1 MAGGRRGCAQDMAGD
16 MAGGM
21 AGAVLRGTAG
31 PMSAENPG
39 KKERVK
45 RRRQPLKATP
55 EGLERSALYYLERYD
70 SSSGHLRRLLRRK
83 IALSQKVHGT
93 DPEEGAAAV
102 ERLIARLT
110 GLGLLDDARYAR
122 ERVHGLLARGTS
134 ATMIK
139 AKLAAKAVPSAL
151 VEAALDEHL
160 GDSGCAELRA
170 ALRYAKRRRLGPF
183 RLKEREDRRA
193 RDLAA
198 LGRQGFDYETARKV
212 VDSED
217 PAALEAEIAGM

>member
-1 MAGGRRGCAQDMAGD
+1 MSRDGADAGERKARKSAG
-16 MAGGM
+16 
-21 AGAVLRGTAG
+21 
-31 PMSAENPG
+31 
-39 KKERVK
+39 K
-45 RRRQPLKATP
+45 RRQPLKATP

-83 IALSQKVHGT
+83 ILLSARVHGT

-122 ERVHGLLARGTS
+122 ERVRGLLARGTS
-134 ATMIK
+134 AAMIR
-139 AKLAAKAVPSAL
+139 AKLRGKSLPAAL
-151 VEAALDEHL
+151 IEAALESED
-160 GDSGCAELRA
+160 CAGEGRELRA

-183 RLKEREDRRA
+183 RVEKRPGERAERRD

-198 LGRQGFDYETARKV
+198 LGRQGFDYETARRV

-217 PAALEAEIAGM
+217 PAALEAELDAG